1 MRKMIDGVSKL
12 APSKSPI
19 PYNPDLMIPM
29 RTLYFSLFALLVQ
42 KIKAKAEYSL
52 LTMDGTSQPVQHIFF
67 GCPFIHYLLKRM
79 TKKWLIGSYPKTRI
93 Y

>member
-52 LTMDGTSQPVQHIFF
+52 LTLDGTSQPVQHIFSVVLSSIIF
-67 GCPFIHYLLKRM
+67 SSG
-79 TKKWLIGSYPKTRI
+79 
-93 Y
+93 